1 MRLKPYETFIEFG
14 GLMAHFS
21 WSNESLR
28 APDLLTQPAT
38 AASLLKQLFGTDT
51 SHTRAH
57 VTLNTNATDRNNLA
71 AHPHRRWK
79 ENIQTVRD
87 LQTDQDGRATPWL
100 WRWNQQKQG
109 QLPLAG
115 EAPHTEVSIRAA
127 LNAAHAHIETEMLAR
142 AQTVLDSQGRL
153 KPPDRTPPR

>member
-1 MRLKPYETFIEFG
+1 
-14 GLMAHFS
+14 MAHFS

-71 AHPHRRWK
+71 VFSQLDNVGKGDIVEVYSGDKLYRYNVSSVRVVQPDAVKLLRSDSAATVTLITCTADLKHRLVVVGTL
-79 ENIQTVRD
+79 I
-87 LQTDQDGRATPWL
+87 A
-100 WRWNQQKQG
+100 
-109 QLPLAG
+109 
-115 EAPHTEVSIRAA
+115 
-127 LNAAHAHIETEMLAR
+127 
-142 AQTVLDSQGRL
+142 
-153 KPPDRTPPR
+153 